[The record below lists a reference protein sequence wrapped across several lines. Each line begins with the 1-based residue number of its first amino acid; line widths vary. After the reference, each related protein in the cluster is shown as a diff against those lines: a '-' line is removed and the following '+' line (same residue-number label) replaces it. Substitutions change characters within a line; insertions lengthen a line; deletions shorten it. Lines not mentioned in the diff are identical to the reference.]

1 MPTATLIT
9 RDGSFVAFLG
19 SSHHQQE
26 VDANDSI
33 TIISPQSKQIHQQRQ
48 SKLKINTTKK
58 SSQPNIKPSIQTK
71 KKNIKLSTAVT
82 RNRKLCSYEGC
93 SNQARRGGVCTTH
106 GANAKRCSFK
116 GCNNQARKEGVCF
129 THGATKKRCSF
140 KGCINQARKAEREEF
155 VLLMAPRM

>member
-1 MPTATLIT
+1 MDNVRTQSSSRRGPMPTATLIT

-106 GANAKRCSFK
+106 GAKVKRCRLRWMYQLCSK
-116 GCNNQARKEGVCF
+116 GGSLRNSWRKSSGE
-129 THGATKKRCSF
+129 AM
-140 KGCINQARKAEREEF
+140 Q
-155 VLLMAPRM
+155 L